1 MIIYL
6 CGFEPAIQLVHERV
20 GLLCVRLS
28 RDDVERLIHDALARG
43 CDDGLV
49 GRLHQRRE
57 GTGDEIQIHQ

>member
-6 CGFEPAIQLVHERV
+6 CGCEPAIQLVHKWVRF
-20 GLLCVRLS
+20 LCVRLS
-28 RDDVERLIHDALARG
+28 RGDVERLSHDALARG

-57 GTGDEIQIHQ
+57 GASDELQIHQ